1 MTMIATDAYRPSAR
15 PLLANARMYSISPA
29 VAQAWRQLL
38 EWVLRQ
44 AQLPWS
50 VIDYPAPKPLLD
62 LWARPDLGCALMCGL
77 PHTLY
82 FERAIPIVAPVVR
95 GARYRE
101 LPIYFTDIVVR
112 GSSPYETLEDCFGS
126 RVGYTLKESQSGY
139 VALREHLLPYRQ
151 RRGSP
156 LFDEAVGPLVNP
168 RGVIDALL
176 QDRIDVGPLDSYA
189 HDLIRHVEP
198 ELAGRLRTIAT
209 TRAAPIP
216 QFVATAPLEDDL
228 VARLRAD
235 FMRAIEADELRSVR
249 EMLLLS
255 NFAVPRLEDYRTFHA
270 RAAASDQYPDP
281 W

>member
-1 MTMIATDAYRPSAR
+1 MSATDAPAPSAR

-29 VAQAWRQLL
+29 VADAWRQLL
-38 EWVLRQ
+38 GWVLRE

-50 VIDYPAPKPLLD
+50 VIDYPPPKPLLD

-77 PHTLY
+77 PHMLY
-82 FERAIPIVAPVVR
+82 FEHATAIVAPVVR

-101 LPIYFTDIVVR
+101 QPIYFTDIVVR
-112 GSSPYETLEDCFGS
+112 SSSPYETLEDCFGG

-151 RRGSP
+151 RLGSR
-156 LFDEAVGPLVNP
+156 LFAEVVGPLVNP
-168 RGVIDALL
+168 RGIIDALL
-176 QDRIDVGPLDSYA
+176 QDRIDLGPLDSYA

-198 ELAGRLRTIAT
+198 EIAGRLRTIAT
-209 TRAAPIP
+209 TRPAPIP
-216 QFVATAPLEDDL
+216 QFVATAPLDDHL
-228 VARLRAD
+228 VARLRSG
-235 FMRAIEADELRSVR
+235 FMRVIAADELKSIRD
-249 EMLLLS
+249 MLLLS
-255 NFAVPRLEDYRTFHA
+255 NFAVPRIEDYQTFHA